1 MNDDISGT
9 TSMAEPKTDWQRLR
23 RTSDTEVHQAVEADP
38 DARPTDEEFWKTARL
53 VMPEPKKTVTMRLD
67 ADLLTWFRREKGYQT
82 RINSIL
88 RAYMNAQKP

>member
-9 TSMAEPKTDWQRLR
+9 TSMAKPKTDWQRLHR
-23 RTSDTEVHQAVEADP
+23 MSDMEVHQAVEADP

-53 VMPEPKKTVTMRLD
+53 VMPEPKRTVTMRLD

-88 RAYMNAQKP
+88 RAYMNAQKA